1 MPPSIRSGAAAA
13 LVVLVLAA
21 CGPKAAG
28 GPGMGGP
35 APVGFL
41 VARAEPVALT
51 TELSGRTSAVLVSE
65 VRPQVSGIVQARL
78 FQEGGQV
85 RAGQALYQID
95 PATYR
100 AAFNS
105 ANAGLAQ
112 AQAAHVAARLKAE
125 RYKDLVAINAVS
137 RQEND
142 DAQAAAQQAAANVQV
157 QRAAVEQ
164 ARINLGYT
172 RVAAP
177 ISGRIGKSSVT
188 PGALVT
194 AGQPNAL
201 AVVQN
206 LDRIYVDVTQSS
218 ADLLKLKRDMA
229 SGRVGAANTAQV
241 SLILEDGSTYP
252 LPGTLQF
259 SDVTVDPGTGSVGLR
274 AVFPNPQGALLPGM
288 YVRARLSKGVA
299 TQGMLIPQAAVSRDP
314 KGQATVFVVGAG
326 NKAELRTLTVA
337 QTVGD
342 KWLVTGGLKFGDKV
356 IVEGLQNLRPGADI
370 LPAPLGAKPA
380 PVSAKS

>member
-1 MPPSIRSGAAAA
+1 MLPSIRSGAAAA
-13 LVVLVLAA
+13 FAILALAA
-21 CGPKAAG
+21 CGPKAPG
-28 GPGMGGP
+28 GPGVGGP
-35 APVGFL
+35 APVGFIL
-41 VARAEPVALT
+41 ARAEPVALT
-51 TELSGRTSAVLVSE
+51 SELSGRTSAVLVSE

-100 AAFNS
+100 ASLNS

-112 AQAAHVAARLKAE
+112 AQAAYVSAKLKAD

-142 DAQAAAQQAAANVQV
+142 DAQAAAQQAAANVQA

-177 ISGRIGKSSVT
+177 ISGRIGKSAVT

-194 AGQPNAL
+194 AGQTGAL

-218 ADLLKLKRDMA
+218 ADLLKLRRDMA
-229 SGRVGAANTAQV
+229 AGQVGASNTAQV
-241 SLILEDGSTYP
+241 QLILEDGSTYP

-299 TQGMLIPQAAVSRDP
+299 AKGMLIPQAAVSRDP
-314 KGQATVFVVGAG
+314 KGQATVFVVGPG
-326 NKAELRTLTVA
+326 NKAELRPLTVA

-342 KWLVTGGLKFGDKV
+342 KWLVTGGLKPGDKV
-356 IVEGLQNLRPGADI
+356 IVEGLQNLRPGADVT
-370 LPAPLGAKPA
+370 PAPLGAKPA
-380 PVSAKS
+380 SVSAKS

>member
-1 MPPSIRSGAAAA
+1 MPLSIRSGAAA
-13 LVVLVLAA
+13 VLAVLALAA
-21 CGPKAAG
+21 CGPKTPG
-28 GPGMGGP
+28 GPDMGGP
-35 APVGFL
+35 APVGFI
-41 VARAEPVALT
+41 VARTEPVALT

-65 VRPQVSGIVQARL
+65 VRPQVGGIVQARL

-100 AAFNS
+100 ASLNS

-112 AQAAHVAARLKAE
+112 AQAAHVSAKLKAD
-125 RYKDLVAINAVS
+125 RYKDLVAISAVS

-142 DAQAAAQQAAANVQV
+142 DAQAAAQQAAANVQA
-157 QRAAVEQ
+157 QRAAVDQ

-177 ISGRIGKSSVT
+177 ISGRIGKSTVT

-194 AGQPNAL
+194 AGQANAL

-229 SGRVGAANTAQV
+229 NGQLGATNTAQV

-299 TQGMLIPQAAVSRDP
+299 TNGMLIPQAAVSRDP
-314 KGQATVFVVGAG
+314 KGQATVLVVGAG
-326 NKAELRTLTVA
+326 NKAEIRPLTVA

-342 KWLVTGGLKFGDKV
+342 KWLVTGGLKSGEKV

-370 LPAPLGAKPA
+370 KPAPLGAKPA